1 MLFKHLTTYLQ
12 ENAPLTL
19 ELEAQLAAARP
30 EELQGLLRAFNKD
43 RRPDQ
48 QATAVL
54 FYPSRCLII
63 LEEDRL
69 FLDHEVDQ
77 DNVGFRLLF
86 WRNSYQARHGALPAA
101 QVLLEVEGR
110 EEELA
115 VLETKLLDG
124 MEPECR

>member
-30 EELQGLLRAFNKD
+30 EELQGLLRAFDKD
-43 RRPDQ
+43 RSPDQ
-48 QATAVL
+48 RATAAL
-54 FYPSRCLII
+54 FYPDRWLII

-69 FLDHEVDQ
+69 YMDKGVDQ
-77 DNVGFRLLF
+77 DSLGLRLLF
-86 WRNSYQARHGALPAA
+86 WRKSYEARHGALPAA

>member
-12 ENAPLTL
+12 EDAPLTL
-19 ELEAQLAAARP
+19 ELEARLAAARP
-30 EELQGLLRAFNKD
+30 EEMQGLLHAFNKD

-54 FYPSRCLII
+54 FYPYRWLII

-101 QVLLEVEGR
+101 QVLLEVEGQD
-110 EEELA
+110 EELT

-124 MEPECR
+124 MEPFR

>member
-19 ELEAQLAAARP
+19 ELEARLTGAEP

-43 RRPDQ
+43 RGPDQ
-48 QATAVL
+48 RATTAL
-54 FYPSRCLII
+54 FDPGRWLII

-69 FLDHEVDQ
+69 YMEKEVDQ
-77 DNVGFRLLF
+77 DSLGFRLLF
-86 WRNSYQARHGALPAA
+86 WRKSYEARHGTLPAA
-101 QVLLEVEGR
+101 QVLLEVEGQD
-110 EEELA
+110 EELA
-115 VLETKLLDG
+115 VLETRLLDG

>member
-1 MLFKHLTTYLQ
+1 MRFKHLTTHLQ

-30 EELQGLLRAFNKD
+30 EELRGLLRAFNKD
-43 RRPDQ
+43 RGPDQ

-54 FYPSRCLII
+54 FYPYRWLIH

-69 FLDHEVDQ
+69 FLDNEVDQ
-77 DNVGFRLLF
+77 DNVGFRLYF
-86 WRNSYQARHGALPAA
+86 WRNSYEARHRALPAA

-110 EEELA
+110 DEELTA
-115 VLETKLLDG
+115 LERKLLDG
-124 MEPECR
+124 MELECR

>member
-12 ENAPLTL
+12 EDAPLTL
-19 ELEAQLAAARP
+19 ELEARLAAARP
-30 EELQGLLRAFNKD
+30 EEMQGLLRAFNKD

-54 FYPSRCLII
+54 FYPYRWLII

-86 WRNSYQARHGALPAA
+86 WRNSYQTRHGALPAA
-101 QVLLEVEGR
+101 QVLLEVEGQD
-110 EEELA
+110 EELT

-124 MEPECR
+124 MEPFR